1 MCILRR
7 LSPGTYL
14 RQTGAV
20 ATWQKLQIKPG
31 QTVAVLGLP
40 RDIDLRLP
48 DGVTVTT
55 DAATADGVL
64 AFVASAAEL
73 NGARPAI
80 DAARAD
86 RLSWIA
92 YPKGGQLAT
101 DLNRDR
107 LADLVRAEG
116 AQPVR
121 QISLDDTWSA
131 LRFRP
136 G

>member
-1 MCILRR
+1 M
-7 LSPGTYL
+7 
-14 RQTGAV
+14 

-31 QTVAVLGLP
+31 QTVAVLRLP

-73 NGARPAI
+73 GRARPAI

-86 RLSWIA
+86 RLAWIA
-92 YPKGGQLAT
+92 YPKGGPLAT